1 MARKKI
7 FDNDAAKISVVFDG
21 KNKKFLDTLVDETDT
36 KYSPLINKII
46 SLFYNLSPML
56 KEVIQTG
63 ILNKMD
69 ELTLEV
75 EHTKDIL
82 HLKNCEK
89 NLRDCQDILTLI
101 NGKKYD
107 QGNFRFK
114 EISMNNGTLVIPRD
128 WIILNPED
136 STKKYVGVIEC
147 RHSFKFEIPHFAFF
161 TDEELPI
168 NYNEEYFKE
177 LCVAKWPKFQ
187 EVIDAQVEP
196 ILDPD
201 VPGKCLNF
209 DEFFASP
216 IIGFFKI
223 LDDLDPLFDNDPP
236 YGAFIKRTKEF

>member
-7 FDNDAAKISVVFDG
+7 FDSDAAKISVVVDG

-46 SLFYNLSPML
+46 SLFYTLSPML
-56 KEVIQTG
+56 KEVIQTS

-75 EHTKDIL
+75 EQTKDIL

-114 EISMNNGTLVIPRD
+114 EISMNNGTLIIPRD
-128 WIILNPED
+128 WILLNPED
-136 STKKYVGVIEC
+136 SNKKYVGVIEC

-161 TDEELPI
+161 TDEEFPV
-168 NYNEEYFKE
+168 NYNEDYFKE
-177 LCVAKWPKFQ
+177 LCIAKWPKFK
-187 EVIDAQVEP
+187 EIMDAQVEP
-196 ILDPD
+196 ISDPD
-201 VPGKCLNF
+201 APGKYLNI
-209 DEFFASP
+209 DEYLASP
-216 IIGFFKI
+216 QIGFFKI
-223 LDDLDPLFDNDPP
+223 IDDLDPLFDNDPP
-236 YGAFIKRTKEF
+236 YGAFIKRPKEF